1 MWVRLFPAP
10 CTPAVGRCLLPDV
23 HLPPDVP
30 LVEQLLWGGSGMME
44 ARSGLCGSSDLCV
57 AEGLW
62 RGQGCSSV
70 TPSWAV
76 CSRGSSGNSIS
87 ISPDDSVRD
96 PNQLPPPP
104 PPLPIICAFFLPA
117 VIFLP
122 SVRSDYMIKG
132 ATKGRE
138 QRGKKLKRRKGK
150 AVGSGGTASSAGA
163 AVGSEGFPGSGSM
176 V

>member
-1 MWVRLFPAP
+1 
-10 CTPAVGRCLLPDV
+10 
-23 HLPPDVP
+23 
-30 LVEQLLWGGSGMME
+30 ME
-44 ARSGLCGSSDLCV
+44 AVTCV
-57 AEGLW
+57 WLGTGGGDRAA
-62 RGQGCSSV
+62 V
-70 TPSWAV
+70 TPSWAI
-76 CSRGSSGNSIS
+76 CSRDSPGNSGS

-96 PNQLPPPP
+96 PNQFP

-163 AVGSEGFPGSGSM
+163 AVGSEGFPGSRS
-176 V
+176 VV